1 MPNEKNPTVAIAGI
15 CAGIMAPIVF
25 LVLVFAED
33 QAWVLAPITMAI
45 AVMGIFLGYF
55 TTVLSKKNN
64 AKQRALAAY
73 KTVYEF
79 C

>member
-1 MPNEKNPTVAIAGI
+1 MFLALIELFQLTIRFYFALFFNIESGITV
-15 CAGIMAPIVF
+15 V
-25 LVLVFAED
+25 
-33 QAWVLAPITMAI
+33 
-45 AVMGIFLGYF
+45 
-55 TTVLSKKNN
+55 SKKNN